1 MVKKL
6 QVMVV
11 DDTITYRMIL
21 KRVVERIPGAF
32 MCATAPNGKI
42 ALAKLAIEK
51 PDVILLDVE
60 MPEMDGISTLTELSK
75 NHPHITVVMVSGTS
89 RSNANIVMECLN
101 LGAMDFVTKPLESDA
116 NLAMTALSK
125 AITPI
130 FEEISRK
137 RHRAPIGHAAVTAP
151 KAAPPPRR
159 PAPPPPPR
167 RPAPAAAPRPAAAG
181 GRPAPG
187 KKQKPG
193 LLLIGSSTGGPAA
206 LTQVL
211 KGIVGRLSI
220 PILIVQHMPPV
231 FTASLAS
238 QLSRSTG
245 VKVSEASEGQQAL
258 PGEAILAMGGKHM
271 ILKQTNGALSVSLN
285 DAAKVNECRPAV
297 DVLFMSAVAAFQG
310 SILSVILTG
319 MGRDGSNGVDAL
331 KRTGNT
337 YCITQ
342 TKETCVVYGMPR
354 AVDEMQLSDESLPL
368 SEIGKRISDLC
379 H

>member
-42 ALAKLAIEK
+42 AMAKLAIEK

-137 RHRAPIGHAAVTAP
+137 RHRAPIGHAVAAP
-151 KAAPPPRR
+151 AKAAPPPRR
-159 PAPPPPPR
+159 PPPPPPR
-167 RPAPAAAPRPAAAG
+167 PAAPRPAAKTAA
-181 GRPAPG
+181 APG
-187 KKQKPG
+187 KAKPGKGQKPG

-211 KGIVGRLSI
+211 KNISPKLPI

-245 VKVSEASEGQQAL
+245 VKVSEASEGQQAV

-271 ILKQTNGALSVSLN
+271 ILKNSNGGLTVSLN

-310 SILSVILTG
+310 PILSVILTG

-331 KRTGNT
+331 KRAGST